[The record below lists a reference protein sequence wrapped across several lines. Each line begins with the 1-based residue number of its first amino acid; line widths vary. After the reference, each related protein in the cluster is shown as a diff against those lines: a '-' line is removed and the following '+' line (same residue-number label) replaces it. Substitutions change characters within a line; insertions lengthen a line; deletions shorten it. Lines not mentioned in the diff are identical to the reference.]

1 MPRRVLKS
9 AGAIV
14 AALGFAV
21 AVASLAV
28 PWATYHVRGT
38 ALGDTPVSDSGSVAV
53 LAVPG
58 GSLYVL
64 AVLLLVGAVALAAFG
79 PPATARIA
87 LTVAP
92 ILGAATLI
100 LTGWLANGIGAAAA
114 QVLAK
119 GFAQLAVTGEAAAGV
134 VLGLLAGP
142 LLAAGAY
149 LIGLTRRDSL
159 VGAEPES

>member
-1 MPRRVLKS
+1 MPRRGLNV
-9 AGAIV
+9 AGV
-14 AALGFAV
+14 VTTSVGFVV

-28 PWATYHVRGT
+28 PWAEYHVQGT
-38 ALGDTPVSDSGSVAV
+38 AVAGLPIDQGGSVAV
-53 LAVPG
+53 FQVPG

-64 AVLLLVGAVALAAFG
+64 AVLLLVGVVALAAFG
-79 PPATARIA
+79 PPATAKVA

-119 GFAQLAVTGEAAAGV
+119 GFAQLAVTGEVAAGAF
-134 VLGLLAGP
+134 LGLLAGP

-149 LIGLTRRDSL
+149 LIGLARRRSL
-159 VGAEPES
+159 VGAEPAS